1 MYLLVAKK
9 KGIKSTNGIQIETPF
24 PHQCNTGNKNI
35 HHMSH
40 GYLKKKLTINVNK
53 AYWVENHHFLS
64 AAEKKKKHC
73 KKQWLVQRL
82 ASHFPSF
89 FFRFSANLSR
99 NSKVLR

>member
-1 MYLLVAKK
+1 MAVFCISRVAKNNVKNVFISGQK

-64 AAEKKKKHC
+64 AAEKKKSIARSNGWFKG
-73 KKQWLVQRL
+73 
-82 ASHFPSF
+82 
-89 FFRFSANLSR
+89 
-99 NSKVLR
+99 